1 MKNDGANANCVTAR
15 VLLLFSSDA
24 ADGGGNGNDLG
35 DVDDA
40 RAAAAALDDPDEV
53 DDARFAAAALGD
65 AVAQMR

>member
-35 DVDDA
+35 YVDDA
-40 RAAAAALDDPDEV
+40 RAAAAALDDPDDV

-65 AVAQMR
+65 AVAQVR